1 MKGTTRK
8 QRRSSG
14 HQLFNNNPGGR
25 EPRVKGLGYGTAERA
40 RRSVT
45 RVRGLPRGYQRQAL
59 GTLYYRAKYHKYQT
73 NNMRAAAKVLKT
85 ALQKLKSE

>member
-1 MKGTTRK
+1 MRSITRK

-40 RRSVT
+40 RRSIT
-45 RVRGLPRGYQRQAL
+45 RVKGLPRGYQRQAL

-73 NNMRAAAKVLKT
+73 ENMRAAAKILKS
-85 ALQKLKSE
+85 ALQNLKSK